1 MPKEAM
7 PGRFWILLSEG
18 QASDVN
24 ASISSSVM
32 KITPILYICWDD
44 KRRWYR
50 QFLKYFQK
58 Q

>member
-7 PGRFWILLSEG
+7 PGRFWTLLSEG
-18 QASDVN
+18 QVLDVK

-44 KRRWYR
+44 KRRWYTDN
-50 QFLKYFQK
+50 F
-58 Q
+58 